1 MLRCPTFAQ
10 NLILLECPPY
20 PGWSCDFEC
29 KVGYRRKSKTLVT
42 CESTG
47 KWSPPTESLC
57 EGNSV
62 ILTIMKIYVNCLY
75 KKNIFGISPPMIKA
89 QVSYFDNIFPRL
101 SVFYSMLSLCVT
113 LLKKATIDKDI
124 KHKNAESTEPIQNC
138 EYLILNIIIFKN
150 MNIFMK

>member
-1 MLRCPTFAQ
+1 ML
-10 NLILLECPPY
+10 IVY
-20 PGWSCDFEC
+20 I
-29 KVGYRRKSKTLVT
+29 K
-42 CESTG
+42 
-47 KWSPPTESLC
+47 
-57 EGNSV
+57 
-62 ILTIMKIYVNCLY
+62 KIF
-75 KKNIFGISPPMIKA
+75 FGISPPMIKA

-124 KHKNAESTEPIQNC
+124 KHKNAEFTEPIQNC